1 MENQKWKMEGLEDH
15 FLCIFSRTQAKFFM
29 QKLSPPHASKKIA
42 FFPYLL
48 NLPYGIHLN
57 PRGHYVTLTIKQVMN
72 GNLHVSF

>member
-1 MENQKWKMEGLEDH
+1 MEDGRVGRSFSLY
-15 FLCIFSRTQAKFFM
+15 IFKNSSKILYAET
-29 QKLSPPHASKKIA
+29 LPHASKKIA

-72 GNLHVSF
+72 GNLHLSF